1 VVIQSAMCP
10 RLSGSSAL
18 ERVVAMQCGSQR
30 RRRCLCATGI
40 WHPEKRRP
48 DRVSVLRGGVCV
60 LGEGGGP
67 ARQHRRRSDA
77 PVSAGRQRRV

>member
-1 VVIQSAMCP
+1 
-10 RLSGSSAL
+10 
-18 ERVVAMQCGSQR
+18 VAMQCGSQR
-30 RRRCLCATGI
+30 RRRRLCAVGV
-40 WHPEKRRP
+40 WHPDPKKRRP

-67 ARQHRRRSDA
+67 ARQRRRRSDA